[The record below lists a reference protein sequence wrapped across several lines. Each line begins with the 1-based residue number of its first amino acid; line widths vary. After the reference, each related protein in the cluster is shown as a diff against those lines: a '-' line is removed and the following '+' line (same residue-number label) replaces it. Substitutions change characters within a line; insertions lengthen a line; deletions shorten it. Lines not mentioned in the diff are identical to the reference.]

1 MLNNKV
7 VLITGVSKGIG
18 LSCMELCLKNNAY
31 VIGVSR
37 SKIISKSLND
47 KFKNKFKIIYGDITK
62 KNTIKKISK
71 FQNDKKIFI
80 DCIANNAGMRFRKKF
95 LDIKIE
101 EFRKVF
107 ENNFYSIVSL
117 SKEFINKA
125 IKKKKLISIVN
136 ISSIVGSRG
145 FSELSAYSSSKGA
158 LDAFTK
164 CLAVEFPKNVRINNV
179 SPGFTK
185 TSYFEK
191 FKQNKKLYNWTLNNT
206 PVNRW
211 GNTDEISNLII
222 FLLSE
227 KSSFITGQN
236 IFIDGGWTA
245 K

>member
-1 MLNNKV
+1 M
-7 VLITGVSKGIG
+7 
-18 LSCMELCLKNNAY
+18 
-31 VIGVSR
+31 
-37 SKIISKSLND
+37 
-47 KFKNKFKIIYGDITK
+47 
-62 KNTIKKISK
+62 
-71 FQNDKKIFI
+71 
-80 DCIANNAGMRFRKKF
+80 
-95 LDIKIE
+95 
-101 EFRKVF
+101 
-107 ENNFYSIVSL
+107 
-117 SKEFINKA
+117 
-125 IKKKKLISIVN
+125 
-136 ISSIVGSRG
+136 
-145 FSELSAYSSSKGA
+145 SAYSSSKGA

-164 CLAVEFPKNVRINNV
+164 CISVEFPKNVRINNV

-211 GNTDEISNLII
+211 GKTDEISNLII